1 MKTKFYNKLIMALIA
16 ATMLSVGLTSCGD
29 HGKATPQSYPVITL
43 YVKGFSLGEP
53 LYLLRD
59 NKYRVRHEAIGG
71 SYLRGAVYAF
81 PDKDKRYHFSLVKSS
96 DTTQV
101 LKEFELTHPGLG
113 EGFNQLMFFKYIYD
127 GEQLIEGIDIPE
139 PPEKGFTRAK
149 FILRLGVSKYT
160 DPVDMR
166 FYYLPRKRGD
176 YARKEIRRMKDIEYV
191 AELKNVIP
199 SWTEFSEAV
208 DIPLRKDS
216 VEEAGQIFRSN
227 WLYVDVVKAGTD
239 ELVWT
244 IDGVNAERFF
254 EPTRLGEY
262 GIIPPKGKN
271 GVDKKLYE
279 QEVAMYIFEEV
290 RPDSTRKFGHFKFID
305 IEPHTHW
312 QGRDTLGIT
321 IE

>member
-1 MKTKFYNKLIMALIA
+1 MNNKLILTFIA
-16 ATMLSVGLTSCGD
+16 AVLLLAGLASCDD

-43 YVKGFSLGEP
+43 YVKGYSLGEP

-59 NKYRVRHEAIGG
+59 NKYKTQHESNAY
-71 SYLRGAVYAF
+71 SYLRGNILTF
-81 PDKDKRYHFSLVKSS
+81 PDEDTRYHFSLVRSS
-96 DTTQV
+96 DTTHV

-113 EGFNQLMFFKYIYD
+113 DGYNQLMFFKYLYD
-127 GEQLIEGIDIPE
+127 GEQLIERIDIPE

-149 FILRLGVSKYT
+149 FILRLGVSEYT

-166 FYYLPRKRGD
+166 FYYLPRKAGD
-176 YARKEIRRMKDIEYV
+176 RDYTRRDITRMNDIEYV

-199 SWTEFSEAV
+199 SETEFSEAV

-216 VEEAGQIFRSN
+216 VEEAGMIYRTD
-227 WLYVDVVKAGTD
+227 WLYVDIVKAGTD

-244 IDGVNAERFF
+244 VDGESAERFF
-254 EPTRLGEY
+254 EPTKLGDFGYE
-262 GIIPPKGKN
+262 PSTGKN
-271 GVDKKLYE
+271 GIDKKLYE
-279 QEVAMYIFEEV
+279 QAVAMYIFEEV

-312 QGRDTLGIT
+312 GGKDKNGIT